1 MHISS
6 SATRSSFYFFA
17 RWNQLETYFDPFSSL
32 LGLCLQENADYYQR
46 EAARV
51 FSHTKTV
58 VAAAAITARKICKR
72 RRARQD
78 PATVF
83 HEIMLL
89 ACCLLHHTLG
99 IFFRTSVCTLTAQFF
114 FASRVPVMI
123 GSTSYMLLLLLC

>member
-1 MHISS
+1 MIANQLLFRSEQVFFAVHISS

-99 IFFRTSVCTLTAQFF
+99 IFLGRLSAH
-114 FASRVPVMI
+114 
-123 GSTSYMLLLLLC
+123 